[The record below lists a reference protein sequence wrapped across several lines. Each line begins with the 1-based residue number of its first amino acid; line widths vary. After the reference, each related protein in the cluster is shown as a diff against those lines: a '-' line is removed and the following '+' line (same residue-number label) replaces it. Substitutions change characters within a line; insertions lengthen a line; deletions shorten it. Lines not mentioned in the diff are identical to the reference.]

1 MTSRDISYRPP
12 SSSESEDTRPETS
25 CSQMSL
31 SSVGTT
37 IAPSISK
44 SLGDFTF
51 ATPTRAPSP
60 RIRKPKRKRVRFVGN
75 Q

>member
-12 SSSESEDTRPETS
+12 SSSESEDTPPETS

-31 SSVGTT
+31 SSVGTRIT
-37 IAPSISK
+37 PSISK

-51 ATPTRAPSP
+51 ATPTPSP
-60 RIRKPKRKRVRFVGN
+60 LATNKKTRG
-75 Q
+75 